1 MKGARWSSLLAVS
14 LLLQAALAYVPGPL
28 PPPLQ
33 YVGAG
38 AVVEVLWEE
47 TKGRVLGALFPES
60 LNDAVAVAVSEGASG
75 FLGGAAA
82 KFVALVDGNKD
93 SKDSTLTDAGASG
106 VFFATRG
113 ALRSLA
119 EFVGGSST
127 FALIASLLLATV
139 FSELVKLRSRAISQ
153 QQTRVGNGPTMYELM
168 KFRNPN
174 MKTLMRFRE
183 KEVKFKDVKNF
194 PRRNVALE
202 SMRYRTPKP
211 EEVKLPIK
219 PPMLGKSSP
228 KEIISDVIKW
238 VVYDAFEPNVAYV
251 PFEVTLNCGALAG
264 IVSQL
269 VKEERNDNKRLSL
282 PITEEESVFLRI
294 SRAAFEGAVQ
304 FLTYEISRQWL
315 LGNVPNPDRLLH
327 SFENINIL
335 SDVLYKSI

>member
-1 MKGARWSSLLAVS
+1 MVTRWCCACLAAS
-14 LLLQAALAYVPGPL
+14 LLLRHSHAYVPGPM

-33 YVGAG
+33 YVDAG
-38 AVVEVLWEE
+38 AVVEVLWQE
-47 TKGRVLGALFPES
+47 TKEKVLGALFPES
-60 LNDAVAVAVSEGASG
+60 LNDAVAVAISEGASG
-75 FLGGAAA
+75 FLGGAAG
-82 KFVALVDGNKD
+82 KFVALVDGNRD
-93 SKDSTLTDAGASG
+93 SKDTTLTNAGASG

-119 EFVGGSST
+119 EIVGGSST
-127 FALIASLLLATV
+127 FALIASLLLATI

-153 QQTRVGNGPTMYELM
+153 QQTRVGDGPTMYELM

-194 PRRNVALE
+194 PRRNVAQE
-202 SMRYRTPKP
+202 SMKYRSIKP
-211 EEVKLPIK
+211 EEVKMSGK

-228 KEIISDVIKW
+228 KEIFSDVIKW
-238 VVYDAFEPNVAYV
+238 VVYDAFEPNIAYV

-269 VKEERNDNKRLSL
+269 VKEEGGGSKRLSL
-282 PITEEESVFLRI
+282 PIKEEESVFLRI
-294 SRAAFEGAVQ
+294 SRAAFEGAIQ

-327 SFENINIL
+327 SFEKFDIF
-335 SDVLYKSI
+335 SEVL